1 MDLTAHGRQM
11 TGRVGFFFWPYD
23 PAYTARMAAVGE
35 RLGFDVVGIAD
46 TPGNAMDVWVALGV
60 AAARTERV
68 RLAAC
73 VTNLVSRHPLV
84 TASAAVSI
92 DAACNGRFTL
102 GVGTGHSA
110 VVTAGARPSGPR
122 AFREGLAFT
131 RALLAGERAT
141 LAGVSAILP
150 PPQRR
155 VPVYA
160 AASGPGALA
169 AAGAVADGVFINYGL
184 QPEHVATAR
193 AGVAEGARAA
203 GRASDDID
211 EWWIACLD
219 VSERREAAFIKL
231 GNILGFV
238 AAYVVGP
245 DPARRGVPAEL
256 VPAVREMRSTYTTRG
271 SDMDPRLLH
280 RLGLFDYLRCRL
292 AVAGTPE
299 DCIAQ
304 VRAARAAGARN
315 LMFTV
320 SLAADPVRTVELF
333 GKEVLPVVS
342 RD

>member
-1 MDLTAHGRQM
+1 VS
-11 TGRVGFFFWPYD
+11 VGFFFWPYD
-23 PAYTARMAAVGE
+23 PAYTARMAALGE
-35 RLGFDVVGIAD
+35 RLGFDLVGVAD
-46 TPGNAMDVWVALGV
+46 TPGNAMDMWVALGI

-73 VTNLVSRHPLV
+73 VTNFVSRHPLV
-84 TASAAVSI
+84 TASAAASL
-92 DAACNGRFTL
+92 DAASNGRFTL

-110 VVTAGARPSGPR
+110 VVSAGAKPTGPTTFQE
-122 AFREGLAFT
+122 ALTFT
-131 RALLAGERAT
+131 RALLAGERTT
-141 LAGVSAILP
+141 LGGVTAVLP
-150 PPQRR
+150 KPPGR

-160 AASGPGALA
+160 AGSGPGALA

-184 QPEHVATAR
+184 QAEHVARAR
-193 AGVAEGARAA
+193 ACVGNGAR
-203 GRASDDID
+203 DLD

-219 VSERREAAFIKL
+219 VSERRETAYEKL

-245 DPARRGVPAEL
+245 DPAGRGVPAEL
-256 VPAVREMRSTYTTRG
+256 VPAVREMRQTYTTRRA
-271 SDMDPRLLH
+271 DMDPRLLH
-280 RLGLFDYLRCRL
+280 RLGLFDYLRRRL
-292 AVAGTPE
+292 AIAGTPD

-320 SLAADPVRTVELF
+320 SLAADPERTVELF

-342 RD
+342 RA